1 MTLAGTVYQRAD
13 ALTDDGLDGVDV
25 VVTDD
30 AGQVQRLHSNGAG
43 NFYTRRALRFP
54 VTVELV
60 GSTGDSVKMKHDVG
74 LGECSSCH
82 DLPPGDGAL
91 GRVYFAP

>member
-1 MTLAGTVYQRAD
+1 MTLAGTVYQRPD
-13 ALTDDGLDGVDV
+13 ALTDDGLAGVDV

-30 AGQVQRLHSNGAG
+30 AGRVQRLSSNGAG
-43 NFYTRRALRFP
+43 NFYTRSALRFP
-54 VTVELV
+54 VAVELV
-60 GSTGDSVKMKHDVG
+60 GDGGDTIKMEHDVG
-74 LGECSSCH
+74 IGDCSSCH